1 MSIQTKYS
9 KVEAKRL
16 EPDSI
21 STVNIVML
29 QLVEASVYTVYRS
42 FHSWH
47 AVWIQGGKVLVQ
59 PSVLNTSA
67 K

>member
-1 MSIQTKYS
+1 MFKMSIQTKYS

-47 AVWIQGGKVLVQ
+47 AV
-59 PSVLNTSA
+59 
-67 K
+67 